1 MFQGMSR
8 IGLIMS
14 SVCLFAFSFLG
25 LFCGVEAN
33 LSALGCLDDI
43 NLVKGMPVTVQI
55 VGGRFGEE
63 RAISVAKVID
73 GLLDR

>member
-1 MFQGMSR
+1 MFQGMSL

-14 SVCLFAFSFLG
+14 SVCLFAFSFHG
-25 LFCGVEAN
+25 LCGVEAN

-63 RAISVAKVID
+63 TAISVAKVID
-73 GLLDR
+73 GLLNR